1 MGDYFDKAFEVIILH
16 EGGYADDPY
25 DSGGETMYGITKEVA
40 RRYGYKGEM
49 WKMPLETAEVIYREE
64 YWDRIRI
71 PDFNND
77 TLKLMLFDTAVNM
90 GQPTAI
96 RKLQKA
102 YNLLH
107 SKGKEIA
114 EDGIVGPQTINSAN
128 SYERIELLKFC
139 FCIVRG
145 ERYLDI
151 VRSRNNQT
159 RFIAGWLYRLK
170 DMVFRIG
177 E

>member
-1 MGDYFDKAFEVIILH
+1 MGDYFEDAFEVVIMH

-40 RRYGYKGEM
+40 RGYGYEGEM
-49 WKMPLETAEVIYREE
+49 KDLPLEIAKEIYREK

-77 TLKLMLFDTAVNM
+77 ILKLMLFDTAVNM
-90 GQPTAI
+90 GQNTAI

-107 SKGKEIA
+107 PEEEEIA
-114 EDGIVGPQTINSAN
+114 VDGIVGPQTIHSAN
-128 SYERIELLKFC
+128 SYDRIELLKFC
-139 FCIVRG
+139 FCIIRG

-151 VRSRNNQT
+151 VRSRNSQT
-159 RFIAGWLYRLK
+159 RFIAGWLIRLK
-170 DMVFRIG
+170 DMVFRI
-177 E
+177 